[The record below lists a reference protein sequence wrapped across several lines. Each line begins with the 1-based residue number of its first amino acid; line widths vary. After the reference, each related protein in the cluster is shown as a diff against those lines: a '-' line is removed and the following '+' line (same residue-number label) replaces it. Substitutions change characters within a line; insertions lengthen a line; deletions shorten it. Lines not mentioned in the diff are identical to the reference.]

1 MTDSDTDEWKE
12 IGQRRRDLMRAMRVH
27 NAAGTAELLRLMRAA
42 DSADLEWL
50 IKMVDEQVRNIPANV
65 FDPASRN
72 AFLKEAISRRSWI
85 NSLLHDK
92 RMLAAR
98 KRTRR
103 NRLIR
108 LGVGFAAAAAAALA
122 LF

>member
-1 MTDSDTDEWKE
+1 MTDRTEQWTAV
-12 IGQRRRDLMRAMRVH
+12 GQRRRDLIRAMRMH
-27 NAAGTAELLRLMRAA
+27 DAAGNAELLHLMRAA
-42 DSADLEWL
+42 DIADLEWL
-50 IKMVDEQVRNIPANV
+50 IEKVDEQIRNIPANI
-65 FDPASRN
+65 FDPAPRN
-72 AFLKEAISRRSWI
+72 ALLKEAINRRSWI
-85 NSLLHDK
+85 NSVLHDK

-108 LGVGFAAAAAAALA
+108 LGVGFAAAAAAALS